1 MHFNIFIL
9 FLVSFGCN
17 LLSVTSEIDHSN
29 SWRLNSHKVGLES
42 DDVTEDVTD
51 YATSSPMS
59 NTSNIHPDCRA
70 FIKEFGLRSSRF
82 IKCSVDN
89 ARPFRFCEGCV
100 VHYKRSKTVFQDIV
114 DVRTML
120 FIYLV

>member
-1 MHFNIFIL
+1 MHFIIFI
-9 FLVSFGCN
+9 FVSFGCN
-17 LLSVTSEIDHSN
+17 LVLVSADIDHIN
-29 SWRLNSHKVGLES
+29 SWRLDHNVGSESAIES
-42 DDVTEDVTD
+42 DDVTDVAST
-51 YATSSPMS
+51 PMS
-59 NTSNIHPDCRA
+59 NTSHIHPDCIA

-114 DVRTML
+114 DVRIML
-120 FIYLV
+120 FYQM